1 MALIDWTHDVPLH
14 SGPMIHPRPEQQTS
28 EPSASS
34 SPPSGPSG
42 CSISTSFQST
52 SAAADDHDPISRH
65 SVAQTSLADIEGIQ
79 PPLYTRETDPFQLS
93 SKIKTPREINLVR
106 PKTSRECAGYG
117 SITINKAA
125 VKAKKLQQ
133 FYKNQNENIQRWLR
147 PVDEHVRLA
156 KEFDG
161 ANQLKLKI
169 AVQGSFAANVL
180 LAALQV
186 YGAVSSGSLS
196 LFTTMADAIFD
207 PMSNITLI
215 ACNRAVKTVDARKYP
230 SGKARIETAG
240 NIVFCFLMTA
250 VSFLLIVLSTMEL
263 AHGSESATKSFHFP
277 SVIAVAVAFCT
288 KLCLFIYCWALRNDY
303 SQIRILWEDHRNDL
317 FINGFGLLTSIGGS
331 KLKWWLDPMG
341 AIILSCLIS
350 TLWLRTANSEF
361 QLLIGVSANTQ
372 KLQWITYISM
382 THSPQILAL
391 DTVRAYHSGPRIIVE
406 VDVVM
411 APDETLRDTHDVAE
425 ALQVKL
431 ESLPDVERAYVH
443 IDYETVH
450 KPEHG
455 KKNV

>member
-1 MALIDWTHDVPLH
+1 MNDTTKVRYENTALMDLTHDVSL
-14 SGPMIHPRPEQQTS
+14 HPRPPIQSHTEHQTS

-34 SPPSGPSG
+34 NAPSG
-42 CSISTSFQST
+42 CAKSTSFQSN
-52 SAAADDHDPISRH
+52 SADADEHDPISRH
-65 SVAQTSLADIEGIQ
+65 SIAHTSLADIEGIQ
-79 PPLYTRETDPFQLS
+79 PPLYTRENDPFQLS
-93 SKIKTPREINLVR
+93 PKIKTPREINLFR
-106 PKTSRECAGYG
+106 AKTSRECAGYG
-117 SITINKAA
+117 PITINKAA
-125 VKAKKLQQ
+125 KKAKKLQQ
-133 FYKNQNENIQRWLR
+133 FYKNQNENIQRLLR

-215 ACNRAVKTVDARKYP
+215 VCNRAVKTVDARRYP

-263 AHGSESATKSFHFP
+263 ARGSESATKSFHFP

-361 QLLIGVSANTQ
+361 QLLIGVTADTQ
-372 KLQWITYISM
+372 MLQWITYICEP
-382 THSPQILAL
+382 SPISHFYLRL
-391 DTVRAYHSGPRIIVE
+391 SSTFTISLYTPLSP
-406 VDVVM
+406 
-411 APDETLRDTHDVAE
+411 TL
-425 ALQVKL
+425 
-431 ESLPDVERAYVH
+431 LPKSPYR
-443 IDYETVH
+443 
-450 KPEHG
+450 
-455 KKNV
+455 